1 MQNQEEDK
9 IKKYGFVSTGNFNEY
24 TAKIYTDYTLFTSNQ
39 KLLKDV
45 AKVFN
50 FLEVNYEFK
59 RYKHLIVSPHYTYQ
73 RLVELIDNEIQNKSL
88 GRKSKIRLKL
98 NSITNY
104 KIITDVKLLE
114 LLLLREL
121 ELLTF
126 FQVKLMITMVTHKFL
141 KLRVK

>member
-1 MQNQEEDK
+1 MFSFKKYEKDK

-45 AKVFN
+45 SKVFN

-73 RLVELIDNEIQNKSL
+73 RLVELIDNEIRNKV
-88 GRKSKIRLKL
+88 IR
-98 NSITNY
+98 
-104 KIITDVKLLE
+104 
-114 LLLLREL
+114 
-121 ELLTF
+121 
-126 FQVKLMITMVTHKFL
+126 
-141 KLRVK
+141 